1 MKSNKRLEKL
11 FGIKIRKKKLYN
23 QKNIQNVKSKN
34 KMIKAFRKNYSKQ
47 NKKISFRSDDLND

>member
-23 QKNIQNVKSKN
+23 QKNIKNVKSKKN
-34 KMIKAFRKNYSKQ
+34 KNKIKR
-47 NKKISFRSDDLND
+47 